1 MSERKE
7 YTVTF
12 NVHLEPTEPY
22 NLEEGT
28 MIYDGY
34 TVTGMRIHV
43 VKEDMDA
50 PIIWNNALIISEGML
65 AQGSTMS
72 KLIDQYQTLRNTII
86 ERAIHINNMLY
97 DLELPDE
104 LEGYHPSY
112 CGVQV
117 EYLRNSVINEYIV
130 NLIYPDPY
138 DDYEETWDIPSS
150 YIDMTDE
157 DICEDFVKR
166 YTEQSNRNKQHKI
179 DLLKREAEYL
189 GYDLVE
195 KKL

>member
-1 MSERKE
+1 
-7 YTVTF
+7 
-12 NVHLEPTEPY
+12 
-22 NLEEGT
+22 
-28 MIYDGY
+28 
-34 TVTGMRIHV
+34 
-43 VKEDMDA
+43 
-50 PIIWNNALIISEGML
+50 
-65 AQGSTMS
+65 MS
-72 KLIDQYQTLRNTII
+72 KLIDKYQTLRNTII